1 MRATKA
7 MPVQGATRLYAMPA
21 PPDKKRGRAES
32 VKSRLKLR
40 PAEPL
45 IIAGEDLD
53 FSWYECQ
60 VDALKEDYYAGVPL
74 MEMADRQDR
83 DYREVAIMLM
93 ELAHFGRLEPR
104 DSGIF

>member
-7 MPVQGATRLYAMPA
+7 TPVRGATRLYAMPA
-21 PPDKKRGRAES
+21 PADKRRGRAES

-53 FSWYECQ
+53 FSWYEWQ
-60 VDALKEDYYAGVPL
+60 IEALKEDYAAGLPVMDIAYRL
-74 MEMADRQDR
+74 GK
-83 DYREVAIMLM
+83 DYREVLYMIIDQ
-93 ELAHFGRLEPR
+93 AHFGKLEPR
-104 DSGIF
+104 EGGVF

>member
-1 MRATKA
+1 MRAA
-7 MPVQGATRLYAMPA
+7 PIQGVMRLYAMLA

-53 FSWYECQ
+53 FSWYEWQ
-60 VDALKEDYYAGVPL
+60 IEALKEYYAAGMPL
-74 MEMADRQDR
+74 MDIVGRLGR
-83 DYREVAIMLM
+83 DYREVAFMLM
-93 ELAHFGRLEPR
+93 ELAHYGRLEPR
-104 DSGIF
+104 DNGVF